1 MPSSTSHKKP
11 HSRGAHGSSGQ
22 GDGGSHDEGGGGGG
36 GGGGK
41 LVKVAFARNQSEAE
55 LLQGLLLDSGIPS
68 VLKRSGGFDNPDFLA
83 AGPHDVWVNLQ
94 HEEEAKRVLAETM
107 VADEDEDEAE
117 ERLELKEERRLARGE
132 GVGPSPGR
140 LALGV
145 TAAAIAAILLIWIL
159 YEIS

>member
-1 MPSSTSHKKP
+1 MPSSTSHKSP
-11 HSRGAHGSSGQ
+11 HSRGAHGPGQ

-68 VLKRSGGFDNPDFLA
+68 VLKRSGGFDNPDFLS

-94 HEEEAKRVLAETM
+94 HEEEAKRTLAETM
-107 VADEDEDEAE
+107 VADEDEDD
-117 ERLELKEERRLARGE
+117 ERRELEEERRLARGE
-132 GVGPSPGR
+132 GGGPSPGR
-140 LALGV
+140 LAV
-145 TAAAIAAILLIWIL
+145 WVVAAAIAAIVLIWIL

>member
-1 MPSSTSHKKP
+1 MPSSTSHKSG
-11 HSRGAHGSSGQ
+11 HSRGAHHSGK
-22 GDGGSHDEGGGGGG
+22 GDGGSHGEGGGGG

-68 VLKRSGGFDNPDFLA
+68 VLKRAGGFDNPDFLA

-107 VADEDEDEAE
+107 VADEDEGE
-117 ERLELKEERRLARGE
+117 ERLELAEERRLARGE
-132 GVGPSPGR
+132 GAGPSPGR
-140 LALGV
+140 LALWV
-145 TAAAIAAILLIWIL
+145 LAAAIGAVALIWIL
-159 YEIS
+159 YQIT

>member
-1 MPSSTSHKKP
+1 MPSSTSHKSG
-11 HSRGAHGSSGQ
+11 HSRGSHGAGH
-22 GDGGSHDEGGGGGG
+22 GGGSHGEGGGGGG

-83 AGPHDVWVNLQ
+83 AGPHDVWVNAQ

-107 VADEDEDEAE
+107 VAGEDEGE
-117 ERLELKEERRLARGE
+117 ERLELAEERRLARGE
-132 GVGPSPGR
+132 SAGPSASR
-140 LALGV
+140 LAIGV
-145 TAAAIAAILLIWIL
+145 AIAAVAAIALIWIL
-159 YEIS
+159 YELT

>member
-1 MPSSTSHKKP
+1 MPSSTSHKSG
-11 HSRGAHGSSGQ
+11 HSRGAHGAGQ

-83 AGPHDVWVNLQ
+83 AGPHDVWVNVQ
-94 HEEEAKRVLAETM
+94 HEEEAKRMLAETM
-107 VADEDEDEAE
+107 VAGEDEAE
-117 ERLELKEERRLARGE
+117 ERAELEGERRLARGE
-132 GVGPSPGR
+132 TGGPTPGR
-140 LALGV
+140 LALWV
-145 TAAAIAAILLIWIL
+145 AIAAIGAIALIWIL
-159 YEIS
+159 YELS